1 MENLE
6 NQNVEQ
12 DSYKTGSTKPPKSR
26 GGLVAGLLVAVILLA
41 GVSSILGVM
50 NIQLFR
56 MLEEEKEQAFSVA
69 PTQQASV
76 PFNAAQDAFGTP
88 KLGVTVKS
96 ISELDQ
102 RYFHLPVGVLVSK
115 VNPKGCAASAGIAVG
130 DMILS
135 VSGISVETAEALGQ
149 ALHDFRAGESVE
161 VEFYRYRTKQLRK
174 VTVILEAEG

>member
-26 GGLVAGLLVAVILLA
+26 GGLAAGLLVAVILLA

-56 MLEEEKEQAFSVA
+56 MLEEKTEQAFSVA
-69 PTQQASV
+69 PTQKASV
-76 PFNAAQDAFGTP
+76 PFNAAQDVFGTP
-88 KLGVTVKS
+88 KLGVTVES

-102 RYFHLPVGVLVSK
+102 RYFHLPVGVMVTQLD
-115 VNPKGCAASAGIAVG
+115 PRGCAGKAGIAAG

-135 VSGISVETAEALGQ
+135 VSGISVETAEALEQ
-149 ALHDFRAGESVE
+149 ALQNYQAGESVE
-161 VEFYRYRTKQLRK
+161 VEFYRYRTKQWQK

>member
-1 MENLE
+1 MENLD

-56 MLEEEKEQAFSVA
+56 MLEEKTELPFSVA

-76 PFNAAQDAFGTP
+76 PFHAAQDVFGTP
-88 KLGVTVKS
+88 KLGVTVEG
-96 ISELDQ
+96 ISELDR
-102 RYFHLPVGVLVSK
+102 RYYHLPVGVLVTQLD
-115 VNPKGCAASAGIAVG
+115 PRGCAGKAGIADG

-135 VSGISVETAEALGQ
+135 VSGISVETAEALDQ
-149 ALHDFRAGESVE
+149 ALQDFRAGESVE
-161 VEFYRYRTKQLRK
+161 VEFYRYRTKQLQK